1 MIVWKYLFIAVAAY
15 LMGCISTGLLVAKNS
30 GHDLRTEGSQNTGAT
45 NVLRVLGAKKGA
57 LTFAGDFAKAMLAM
71 LLGKWIG
78 GQSGALIASLMV
90 VIGHNWPVFHE
101 FKGGKGVAC
110 SIAVMFLF
118 FWQGLIA
125 GAAAILVIWKTRYIS
140 AGSMVMMVT
149 FAIMLLITEPL
160 WPVGA
165 WAIALAVLC
174 VYRHRANI
182 QRLKDGTENKLNLK
196 KKA

>member
-15 LMGCISTGLLVAKNS
+15 LMGCVSTGLLVARNS

-118 FWQGLIA
+118 FWQGIIA
-125 GAAAILVIWKTRYIS
+125 GAVAILVIWKTKYIS
-140 AGSMVMMVT
+140 AGSLT
-149 FAIMLLITEPL
+149 LLALFAILLIITEPF
-160 WPVGA
+160 WPVGV
-165 WAIALAVLC
+165 WALALAALSF
-174 VYRHRANI
+174 YRHRANI
-182 QRLKDGTENKLNLK
+182 QRLMNGTENKLNLK